1 MKKRSNRG
9 EPKIPWEQI
18 LKARQGALLQGEEGW
33 ERGPSGLAQGKEL
46 LEENPEKRVPGL
58 ARLEYLGLDLVRE
71 IREVGPPR
79 PLLLRMELLTRLTAL
94 LAEGH
99 PVALIGEPG
108 VGKKGLL
115 WQLAYAIA
123 HAPDGFPASLSGRP
137 LILTHAPIFHRGVF
151 YMHELENR
159 VEGIIQNAL
168 QARAILAVDQ
178 AHLLARAG
186 SHELNVE
193 RTVANLLLPGLEQG
207 LAFIALTTPEG
218 FHYLRQQAPHFAHAL
233 VPFEVPPMEAEE
245 VRTVLEAL
253 CRAWQARGLA
263 IEGGLAEAVLAI
275 PFQTEAA
282 PGGPI
287 RLLRMARAIRK
298 DVNWLNR
305 EDLAQALAIR
315 TGLPLALVSDSR
327 SLSFEEVH
335 AFFAQTIYGQEE
347 AVTAMVDAIL
357 TLKARLT
364 RPDGPWGVFLFLGPS
379 GVGKTELAR
388 QTARFLFGSEDRLIR
403 CDMGAYIGP
412 EGLARFLGDP
422 TGLRLSPVEAVAA
435 HPFSVLLLDEIE
447 KSDRY
452 LFDALL
458 SILGEGRIANA
469 RGEVVSFRHC
479 LILMTS
485 NLGSE
490 LYLQLENAPSLMP
503 VQAASGME
511 TRIRRQLERHFRPE
525 FLNRIHRVI
534 VFRPLTREVVRRIAE
549 REIRT
554 LMDRLAAVR
563 PGLSLE
569 VSPEILERCVAEG
582 YDPALGARPM
592 QRAVARYVR
601 TPLARFLAAHPDL
614 SRGRIRIELSPE
626 GLPRA
631 RLEGAP

>member
-1 MKKRSNRG
+1 MKKRSDHG
-9 EPKIPWEQI
+9 KLEIPWAQI
-18 LKARQGALLQGEEGW
+18 LKARQEALLQGEEGW
-33 ERGPSGLAQGKEL
+33 ERGSSAPAQEKEL
-46 LEENPEKRVPGL
+46 LEDDPEKRVPGL
-58 ARLEYLGLDLVRE
+58 ARLEHLGLDLVRE

-123 HAPDGFPASLSGRP
+123 HAPDGFPASLAGRP

-159 VEGIIQNAL
+159 VEAIIRNAL
-168 QARAILAVDQ
+168 QARAILAVDH

-186 SHELNVE
+186 AYELNVE

-207 LAFIALTTPEG
+207 LGFIALTTPEG
-218 FHYLRQQAPHFAHAL
+218 FRYLRQQASPFARAL
-233 VPFEVPPMEAEE
+233 ISFEVPPMAAEE
-245 VRTVLEAL
+245 ARAVLEAL
-253 CRAWQARGLA
+253 CRAWRAQGLA
-263 IEGGLAEAVLAI
+263 VESGLAEAILTT
-275 PFQTEAA
+275 PFQTEAS

-287 RLLRMARAIRK
+287 RLLRMARAMRRRP
-298 DVNWLNR
+298 NRLTR
-305 EDLAQALAIR
+305 EDLAQALAAH

-327 SLSFEEVH
+327 PLSFEEIR
-335 AFFAQTIYGQEE
+335 AFFTRTIYGQEE
-347 AVTAMVDAIL
+347 AVTAMADAIL
-357 TLKARLT
+357 TLKARLS
-364 RPDGPWGVFLFLGPS
+364 RPEGPWGVFLLLGPS

-403 CDMGAYIGP
+403 CDMGAYVGP

-422 TGLRLSPVEAVAA
+422 SGLRRSPVEAVAA

-458 SILGEGRIANA
+458 SILGEGRIAGA
-469 RGEVVSFRHC
+469 RGEMVSFRHC

-485 NLGSE
+485 NVGSE
-490 LYLQLENAPSLMP
+490 LYLHLGDPPGLMP
-503 VQAASGME
+503 VQAASDME
-511 TRIRRQLERHFRPE
+511 TRIQRQLERYFRPE

-534 VFRPLTREVVRRIAE
+534 VFRPLTMEVVRRIAE
-549 REIRT
+549 REIQALR
-554 LMDRLAAVR
+554 DRLAEAR

-569 VSPEILERCVAEG
+569 VSPEILERCVTEG

-592 QRAVARYVR
+592 QRTVARYVQ
-601 TPLARFLAAHPDL
+601 TPLARFLAARPDL
-614 SRGRIRIELSPE
+614 TRGRIRIELSPE
-626 GLPRA
+626 GQPQA

>member
-1 MKKRSNRG
+1 MKNRNP
-9 EPKIPWEQI
+9 EARWSHI
-18 LKARQGALLQGEEGW
+18 LKARQEALLQGEEGW
-33 ERGPSGLAQGKEL
+33 ERGIQEFAPDMEL
-46 LEENPEKRVPGL
+46 LEKSPEERVPRL
-58 ARLEYLGLDLVRE
+58 ARLDYLGLDLVRE

-79 PLLLRMELLTRLTAL
+79 PLLLRMELLGRLIAL
-94 LAEGH
+94 LTEGH

-115 WQLAYAIA
+115 WQLAYAMA
-123 HAPDGFPASLSGRP
+123 HAPDGFPSALSGRP
-137 LILTHAPIFHRGVF
+137 LILTHAPVFHRGVF

-159 VEGIIQNAL
+159 VGEILRNAL
-168 QARAILAVDQ
+168 QAQAILAVDQ
-178 AHLLARAG
+178 VHLLARAG

-207 LAFIALTTPEG
+207 LRFIGLTTPEG
-218 FHYLRQQAPHFAHAL
+218 FHYLRQQAPHFARAL

-253 CRAWQARGLA
+253 CRVWRAQGLA
-263 IEGGLAEAVLAI
+263 VEKGLADAALAA
-275 PFQTEAA
+275 PFQREAA

-287 RLLRMARAIRK
+287 RLLRTARAMRK
-298 DVNWLNR
+298 ASGRLTR
-305 EDLAQALAIR
+305 EDLAQALAAH
-315 TGLPLALVSDSR
+315 TGLPLALVSESHP
-327 SLSFEEVH
+327 LSFEEVY
-335 AFFAQTIYGQEE
+335 AFFAQRIYGQEE
-347 AVTAMVDAIL
+347 AVAAMVDAIL
-357 TLKARLT
+357 TLKARLA
-364 RPDGPWGVFLFLGPS
+364 RPEGPWGVFLFLGPS

-403 CDMGAYIGP
+403 CDMGAYVGP

-422 TGLRLSPVEAVAA
+422 SGLRHSPVEAVAA
-435 HPFSVLLLDEIE
+435 HPFCVLLLDEIE

-458 SILGEGRIANA
+458 SILGEGRIASA

-485 NLGSE
+485 NVGSE
-490 LYLQLENAPSLMP
+490 QYLHLGNPPGLMP

-525 FLNRIHRVI
+525 FLNRIDRVI
-534 VFRPLTREVVRRIAE
+534 VFRPLTTEGVRRIAE
-549 REIRT
+549 REIQALR
-554 LMDRLAAVR
+554 DRLAEVR

-569 VSPEILERCVAEG
+569 VSPAILERCVAEG

-592 QRAVARYVR
+592 QRTVARYVQ
-601 TPLARFLAAHPDL
+601 TPLARLLAAHPHL
-614 SRGRIRIELSPE
+614 SRGRIRIELSSE
-626 GLPRA
+626 GLPQA
-631 RLEGAP
+631 RLESAL